1 MNTQVSSYINSNS
14 DKCKCRYKYKVFRC
28 CSAVTKDEE
37 VDNEQTARTD
47 IVSCRHTILFLALTL
62 RHGIKRH
69 EFIWCSMKWLLYQG
83 LTLSH
88 FIVWS
93 DTVSSV
99 QRHHLFNSSRCKI
112 ENLIT
117 ISQIL
122 AWSIVLIGRY
132 DTGTAGPKNPTKPM
146 QRQIQLQINPSENCG
161 LAHSFV
167 RKMQIQKQIQIQI
180 QIISSDK
187 FGFEHSF
194 DRQMQI

>member
-1 MNTQVSSYINSNS
+1 MTAVSGV
-14 DKCKCRYKYKVFRC
+14 DTEPFHCMKRYCIFRAKTP
-28 CSAVTKDEE
+28 S
-37 VDNEQTARTD
+37 
-47 IVSCRHTILFLALTL
+47 F
-62 RHGIKRH
+62 
-69 EFIWCSMKWLLYQG
+69 
-83 LTLSH
+83 
-88 FIVWS
+88 
-93 DTVSSV
+93 
-99 QRHHLFNSSRCKI
+99 HLVADVNF
-112 ENLIT
+112 IT

-146 QRQIQLQINPSENCG
+146 QRQIQLQIHPSENFG